1 MNSQQHR
8 QAKASGR
15 RRLRKNTPNRYPIE
29 ASPFWRLTS
38 IHTLAKLIDV
48 PVQEL
53 ESVCMAPTYN
63 EFDEQL
69 KPGSKPGKV
78 PRRIQE
84 PTEQTLRIHYR
95 LVKHLDCIRRPD
107 FLHSATKKRSHVT
120 NARAHVDTGGS
131 VVAMDIRKFFE
142 NTLYAHVKQFFVRDL
157 GCSPDIARLLSNVCT
172 ARGHLPTG
180 SCISPLL
187 SYLCHRG
194 MFAAIEK
201 LCGDADVTMTLYVD
215 DVTLSGTHATK
226 TLLYQVKSII
236 KRHGLETQP
245 TKDAVIKAGKAAI
258 ITGVVREEGKLRL
271 RNKHHDAIVTLQDV
285 IVSGDDRPYQRLRG
299 QLAAA
304 RSVEP
309 AAAIRL
315 SARLERLLRGGDL

>member
-1 MNSQQHR
+1 MNSPQHR
-8 QAKASGR
+8 QDKTSGR
-15 RRLRKNTPNRYPIE
+15 RRLRKNVSNRYPIE

-48 PVQEL
+48 PVEKL
-53 ESVCMAPTYN
+53 ESVCMAPTYS

-69 KPGSKPGKV
+69 KPGAKPGKA
-78 PRRIQE
+78 PRQIQE

-95 LVKHLDCIRRPD
+95 LVKHFDSIRRPD

-120 NARAHVDTGGS
+120 NARAHLDTGGS

-142 NTLYAHVKQFFVRDL
+142 NTLSTHVKQFFVCDL

-187 SYLCHRG
+187 SYLCYRG

-201 LCGDADVTMTLYVD
+201 LCDDANVTMTLYVD

-226 TLLYQVKSII
+226 SLLHQVKSII

-245 TKDAVIKAGKAAI
+245 TKDAVIKPGKAAI
-258 ITGVVREEGKLRL
+258 ITGVVREEGQLRL
-271 RNKHHDAIVTLQDV
+271 RNKHHNAIVTLQDV
-285 IVSGDDRPYQRLRG
+285 IVSGNDRPYQRLRG

-315 SARLERLLRGGDL
+315 SARLDRMLRSDDI